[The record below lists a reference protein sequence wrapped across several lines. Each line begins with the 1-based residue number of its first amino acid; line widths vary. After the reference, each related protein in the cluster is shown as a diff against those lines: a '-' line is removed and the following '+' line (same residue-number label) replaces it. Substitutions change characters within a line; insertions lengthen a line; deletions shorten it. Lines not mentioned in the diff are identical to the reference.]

1 MQRNQLPDRLLIV
14 AFGFLYL
21 LLPTINPSLD
31 AWGYAADIR
40 WNGELWSAHHLL
52 YNAWGRLWTLR
63 YGTEDVMGMM
73 QADNALFAAGTL
85 WLLRG
90 LLLRIQPAFTTAGI
104 LKAGAAFGFMRFAV
118 ENETYILPLFFGV
131 LALSLDKQRKWYTEL
146 ALMLALALAMLF
158 HQSYIF
164 WYLAFILYRLRITA
178 WRSAIF
184 PALALPLVAGVYWV
198 VAYSKGLSL
207 PAFVLHDV
215 YEGGVAT
222 SLSWKNFLLT
232 PVSFFRSF
240 VQVHGYIAWSWQ
252 HDGMAMRLLYVAFG
266 IGLLWSGLRWL
277 QSFSKPVKAL
287 HPLGFFALTAA
298 LLHLLFAFYS
308 EGNAEFMVM
317 LPLLGVLCL
326 AVWNLVSPARTVVLS
341 VFLLCWN
348 LLTGI
353 GPAHFRDFYGHNVLL
368 SRLVNHPNTR
378 LVSEEP
384 VLLRNM
390 LQYQFGVPWRSA
402 EWVMDSPAWATGKG
416 KAADS
421 AVAEIR
427 QAIVQ
432 CREVWYCDHSR
443 FLFNRAKATADGASG
458 KALME
463 QYFRLEQVDSFRNMA
478 GVHKIYR
485 LTEQ

>member
-1 MQRNQLPDRLLIV
+1 MQRNQLPDRLLIA

-104 LKAGAAFGFMRFAV
+104 LMAGAAFGFMRFAV
-118 ENETYILPLFFGV
+118 ENETYILPLFLGV
-131 LALSLDKQRKWYTEL
+131 LALSLDKQRKWHTEL
-146 ALMLALALAMLF
+146 ALVLALALAMLF

-215 YEGGVAT
+215 YDGGVAT

-232 PVSFFRSF
+232 PVSFLRSF

-252 HDGMAMRLLYVAFG
+252 HDGMALRLLYVAFG

-277 QSFSKPVKAL
+277 QSFSKPIKAL

-390 LQYQFGVPWRSA
+390 LQYQLGVAWRS
-402 EWVMDSPAWATGKG
+402 EQLVLESPTWAVGKG
-416 KAADS
+416 KSADS
-421 AVAEIR
+421 AVWAIR
-427 QAIVQ
+427 MAVRASRQ
-432 CREVWYCDHSR
+432 VWYCDYSR
-443 FLFNRAKATADGASG
+443 YLFNRAKVTASSVTLSND
-458 KALME
+458 LE
-463 QYFRLEQVDSFRNMA
+463 DFFQLEQVDSFRNMA
-478 GVHKIYR
+478 GVQKIYR